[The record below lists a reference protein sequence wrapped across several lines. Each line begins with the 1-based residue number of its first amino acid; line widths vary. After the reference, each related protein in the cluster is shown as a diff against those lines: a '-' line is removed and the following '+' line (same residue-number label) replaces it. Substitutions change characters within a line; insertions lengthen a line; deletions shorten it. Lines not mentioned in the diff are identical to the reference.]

1 MLSGVQNA
9 LIIGASSVVGRAL
22 ARILASRGYNVGL
35 AARRLDLLRAVANEI
50 HTMPFRRPRHAWRE
64 KAARLRSGSQSA
76 KRGFGG
82 AVFERGDPQPQPHA
96 QSGLCRVF

>member
-50 HTMPFRRPRHAWRE
+50 HTMPFRRPRHAGER
-64 KAARLRSGSQSA
+64 KQLACGPGISLQNAASAAR
-76 KRGFGG
+76 F
-82 AVFERGDPQPQPHA
+82 
-96 QSGLCRVF
+96 